1 MQQQGQNKNSLNMI
15 VPLTVCKQKAE
26 NQSSLMM
33 NKNSAHKCEFCIF
46 MRNNKK
52 RNKNKTRKQLK
63 RSQRLHVDKMLYPF
77 FYLVTCPRL
86 PGDYKVFII
95 IYRQDRIFMVQFQWL
110 LYVFLA
116 SSLSSTIKWLQLA
129 IQLVKIFLYQLQMLV
144 VEKLHGQF

>member
-1 MQQQGQNKNSLNMI
+1 MI

-33 NKNSAHKCEFCIF
+33 NKNSAHKCDFCIF

-63 RSQRLHVDKMLYPF
+63 RSERLHVDKMLYPF

-95 IYRQDRIFMVQFQWL
+95 IYRQDRIDMV
-110 LYVFLA
+110 VSLA
-116 SSLSSTIKWLQLA
+116 PLC
-129 IQLVKIFLYQLQMLV
+129 IFSV
-144 VEKLHGQF
+144 